1 MFGYNASGEYLAPGR
16 LWTFR
21 LGGERDIVPV
31 SGIERPALTAIEFTA
46 TADELALGADR
57 YASRCAMCHGGNAAS
72 GGVIADL
79 RYSAEPTFDF
89 FEVIVRQGAL
99 TALGMPNLG
108 AFLTGTEVEA
118 IKKYVLT
125 QRAALLG
132 EQGDR

>member
-1 MFGYNASGEYLAPGR
+1 
-16 LWTFR
+16 
-21 LGGERDIVPV
+21 
-31 SGIERPALTAIEFTA
+31 
-46 TADELALGADR
+46 
-57 YASRCAMCHGGNAAS
+57 MCHGGNAAS

-118 IKKYVLT
+118 IKKFVLT
-125 QRAALLG
+125 QRAALLE